1 MGGLRDCGADVGRTV
16 TGHAPG
22 TRPVAAA
29 TQPLPAATVG
39 QFFGLLR
46 RRLITVVACVL
57 LGLTLAGL
65 LLMSTPKSYEATAV
79 VDVSPVFGTS
89 SSTDSTSSSTTITE
103 SRIAASTSVSEI
115 AKRSLGFRGTPSE
128 LVEHV
133 VVTSPLDSRVL
144 NVAFTSSTP
153 QGAADGANAFANA
166 YLDYRT
172 TTVQDALKARV
183 SLLSTQIADFERAIR
198 ALKRPS
204 QGSDASQYNSQRAS
218 FEKQIQELQAQINTY
233 QTSVIQPGEVAGAAS
248 APSSASAPKPSLYIA
263 GGLLLGLVLG
273 LLIAV
278 VLDQRD
284 DIVHDAEAA
293 EELLGAPV
301 LAEASTTGSPGTL
314 APLAAPDG
322 VEADAYRTVATTVA
336 PESTSRQ
343 VVLVCG
349 AGAATHQDAASNLAI
364 TFATQGLRTVL
375 AGTRAAMD
383 SVADVLGVG
392 PTPGGGGP
400 PVSRPKT
407 ASAPVA
413 HLTLL
418 SLGDEISLGATLRA
432 HGDNLADVLST
443 ADVVVLDCV
452 NIAFTSALLRLGNIA
467 DEAVIMIQKNQT
479 SSSELERVA
488 HHLAQVGTTVL
499 GSILLS
505 TVPRRRGRRS
515 SPAVPAA
522 QAQSGINVDR
532 YDIASR
538 NAFRRAAP
546 GRKTSPERGATA
558 VGQSEGTGGVGTAS
572 ASTRRY

>member
-1 MGGLRDCGADVGRTV
+1 MTEHTAGAG
-16 TGHAPG
+16 
-22 TRPVAAA
+22 RPVA
-29 TQPLPAATVG
+29 PAAQQPPPTATLG
-39 QFFGLLR
+39 QFFSLFR
-46 RRLITVVACVL
+46 RRLTTVVACLL

-65 LLMSTPKSYEATAV
+65 LLMVTAKSYEATAV

-89 SSTDSTSSSTTITE
+89 SSSDSTSSTTTITE

-115 AKRSLGFRGTPSE
+115 AKRSLGFTGTPSE

-144 NVAFTSSTP
+144 NVTFSSSTP
-153 QGAADGANAFANA
+153 QGAANGANAFANA

-172 TTVQDALKARV
+172 TTVQDAVTARV
-183 SLLSTQIADFERAIR
+183 SRLSTQIADYERAIG
-198 ALKRPS
+198 ALKRPPS
-204 QGSDASQYNSQRAS
+204 GQDASQYLAQRAS
-218 FEKQIQELQAQINTY
+218 FQRQIQGLQAQINTY
-233 QTSVIQPGEVAGAAS
+233 QTSVIQPGKVAGEAS
-248 APSSASAPKPSLYIA
+248 VPSSASAPKPSLYIA

-273 LLIAV
+273 LFIALF
-278 VLDQRD
+278 LDQRD
-284 DIVHDAEAA
+284 DIVHDAATA
-293 EELLGAPV
+293 EEVLGAPV
-301 LAEASTTGSPGTL
+301 LAETSTTGSPGTF
-314 APLAAPDG
+314 APLAAPEG

-336 PESTSRQ
+336 PETTSRQ

-349 AGAATHQDAASNLAI
+349 AGAATHEAAASNLAI
-364 TFATQGLRTVL
+364 TFAAQGLRTVL

-392 PTPGGGGP
+392 PAPGGGGSLI
-400 PVSRPKT
+400 SRPK
-407 ASAPVA
+407 AVSAAPVA

-452 NIAFTSALLRLGNIA
+452 NITFTSALLRLGNIA
-467 DEAVIMIQKNQT
+467 DEAVIIIQRNQT
-479 SSSELERVA
+479 SSTELERVA

-505 TVPRRRGRRS
+505 SPPRRRGRRS
-515 SPAVPAA
+515 SPATPTSPAA
-522 QAQSGINVDR
+522 PSGINIDR

-538 NAFRRAAP
+538 NAFRREAP
-546 GRKTSPERGATA
+546 GRAPSSDSDASAGER
-558 VGQSEGTGGVGTAS
+558 SSKSTGGVGTAS
-572 ASTRRY
+572 ARARR